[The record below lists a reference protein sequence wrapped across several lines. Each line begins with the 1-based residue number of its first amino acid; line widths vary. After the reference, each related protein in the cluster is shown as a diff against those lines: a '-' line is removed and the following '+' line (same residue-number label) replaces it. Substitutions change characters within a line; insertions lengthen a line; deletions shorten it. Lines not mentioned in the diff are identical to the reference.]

1 MTTFYD
7 VPAAD
12 LIDAVAES
20 IEDELDEPAW
30 LEFSKSGSEKEH
42 APEQDDFWAR
52 RAASL
57 LRTVADDGPVGIQR
71 LRTAYGGAKHG
82 SNRYQVRPNRKVDG
96 SGNIIR
102 TALQQLEDAGY
113 VESHEGRGRSVTG
126 EGRALLDETAADL
139 IEELDRPELER
150 YA

>member
-7 VPAAD
+7 VPAED
-12 LIDAVAES
+12 LIEAVAERL
-20 IEDELDEPAW
+20 EDELEPPEW
-30 LEFSKSGSEKEH
+30 IEFAKSASSKEH
-42 APEQDDFWAR
+42 APEQDNFWSL

-57 LRTVADDGPVGIQR
+57 LRKVAVKGPIGVQR
-71 LRTAYGGAKHG
+71 LKTSYGGAKG
-82 SNRYQVRPNRKVDG
+82 GTNRYRVKPASKTEG

-113 VESHEGRGRSVTG
+113 VDSHEGRGRTVTG
-126 EGRALLDETAADL
+126 EGRSLLDQTAEEL
-139 IEELDRPELER
+139 IEELDRPELDR